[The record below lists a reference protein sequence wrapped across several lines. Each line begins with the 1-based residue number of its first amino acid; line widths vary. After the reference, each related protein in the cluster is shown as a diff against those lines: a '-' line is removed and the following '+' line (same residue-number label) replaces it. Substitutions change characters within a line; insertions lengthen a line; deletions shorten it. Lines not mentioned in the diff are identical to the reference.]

1 VLNRVAWLCR
11 ACHSFVHRMASNEE
25 LAKGYYTMELVRDGG
40 VQGERREMVDGWC
53 KWVGGV
59 RWKSR

>member
-1 VLNRVAWLCR
+1 MLMVACVGLCR
-11 ACHSFVHRMASNEE
+11 ACHSFVHRIASNEE
-25 LAKGYYTMELVRDGG
+25 LAKDYYTVERLLARDD
-40 VQGERREMVDGWC
+40 VQAFA

>member
-1 VLNRVAWLCR
+1 MKQKLIYVIMAIGLCR
-11 ACHSFVHRMASNEE
+11 ACHSFVHRVASAEE
-25 LAKGYYTMELVRDGG
+25 LAKEFYTVEALVRRDD
-40 VQGERREMVDGWC
+40 VQSFA